1 MSKEKYEI
9 CQKTSDGKWEI
20 IAWSPNYNNVIKVA
34 DALEFL
40 DGKGYAIYQDGE
52 FIRSIGKTT

>member
-1 MSKEKYEI
+1 MSKFRYEI

-20 IAWSPNYNNVIKVA
+20 IAQSPNYDNAIKVA

-40 DGKGYAIYQDGE
+40 DGKGYAIYKDGE
-52 FIRSIGKTT
+52 LIRGVSKTA